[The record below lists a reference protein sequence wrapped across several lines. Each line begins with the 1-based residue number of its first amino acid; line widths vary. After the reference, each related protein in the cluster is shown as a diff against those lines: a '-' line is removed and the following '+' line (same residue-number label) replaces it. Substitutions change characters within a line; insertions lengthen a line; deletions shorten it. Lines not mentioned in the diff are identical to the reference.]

1 MGVQVKSSILFRL
14 GRPLAIGYYTRHP
27 VEFILSDVTA
37 LPLTFG
43 LFVAHGNKGGVVI
56 VSVWVSPHVSKQ
68 VEEEKEFLISGHV
81 HWVCQ
86 VGVQFW
92 FYIVGKTYGC
102 DKWQWVCSVGVTNG
116 NGCVQWV

>member
-1 MGVQVKSSILFRL
+1 MVMYGPTAVQNRRVVVCSNFHLVL
-14 GRPLAIGYYTRHP
+14 
-27 VEFILSDVTA
+27 FILSDVTA

-86 VGVQFW
+86 VGV
-92 FYIVGKTYGC
+92 
-102 DKWQWVCSVGVTNG
+102 SS
-116 NGCVQWV
+116 GCVKWVSSFGSI